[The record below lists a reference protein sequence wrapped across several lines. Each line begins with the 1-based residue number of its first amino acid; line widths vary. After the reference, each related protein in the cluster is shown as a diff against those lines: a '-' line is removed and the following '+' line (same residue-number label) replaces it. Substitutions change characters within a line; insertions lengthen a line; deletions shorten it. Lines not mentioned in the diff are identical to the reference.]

1 MELNNILVS
10 ESQIVSLKKNKSIE
24 FPEDLEFFDKYIN
37 QVKKIKDIKGNF
49 KIE

>member
-10 ESQIVSLKKNKSIE
+10 DSQLESLKKNKTIE
-24 FPEDLEFFDKYIN
+24 FTEDLEFFDKYIN